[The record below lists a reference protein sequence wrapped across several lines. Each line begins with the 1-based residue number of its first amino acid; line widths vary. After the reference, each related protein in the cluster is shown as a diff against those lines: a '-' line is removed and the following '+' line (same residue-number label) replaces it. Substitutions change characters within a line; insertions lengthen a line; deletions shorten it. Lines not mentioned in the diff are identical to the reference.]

1 MRSLLVVAAMAFVL
15 VPATPASAHASLLT
29 TTPAAGYSVASSPP
43 ALTLVFDQPV
53 SVRGTPLRLDGPG
66 GTVELGAARL
76 SNGDRWL
83 TAAVPRPLARG
94 QYAVTWQVV
103 AEDGDVVGGSY
114 SFAVGAAAV
123 SFSQPTQTRG
133 LAAAAVLRWVLFAA
147 LSIGLGGLA
156 GQWVAR
162 RVIRKAAAVGRQLA
176 PVRAPVAAASA
187 VGALA
192 ALGLSAHVLGGS
204 DVVAGLTHP
213 SIHALLASSAGRVSA
228 AEVAAFALAAVL
240 ATRPRLQAAAAL
252 PLLAVVAAE
261 GRRSHLHEIGGG
273 AGLALLVVH
282 LAAAAVWV
290 GALWHVVAV
299 AWRWR
304 GHRAAAHRVLIE
316 YGRLALALLLLVTV
330 TGGVSAIVA
339 LPRASAL
346 VTSGYGRL
354 LVGKIALVVAVVGCA
369 LAARWRVRLASP
381 LRADGAAPGPGR
393 AARAER
399 LLLAGVL
406 AVTAVLVSVAVPGA
420 AQTVAL
426 PPPPTGPVVRLATLD
441 GEVTVDVTASDGR
454 LELRTSVPAPS
465 GNAAEKR
472 TDVSARLGARP
483 VALRRCGPS
492 CFVGPVQWARGTNSL
507 TVRASSRTWA
517 GGTAAFRVPWPPIDD
532 SRALTQV
539 LDAMRAVP
547 KVLVHES
554 VTSNTSGPAPIVD
567 THALTGPDFVS
578 VEPYTTAGT
587 LPVTVIDS
595 TEIAFAM
602 LDQGYYFR
610 LDVGRDHRITGE
622 VITTPEHLYTRT
634 FDYPAAGN

>member
-1 MRSLLVVAAMAFVL
+1 VA
-15 VPATPASAHASLLT
+15 
-29 TTPAAGYSVASSPP
+29 
-43 ALTLVFDQPV
+43 
-53 SVRGTPLRLDGPG
+53 
-66 GTVELGAARL
+66 
-76 SNGDRWL
+76 
-83 TAAVPRPLARG
+83 
-94 QYAVTWQVV
+94 
-103 AEDGDVVGGSY
+103 
-114 SFAVGAAAV
+114 
-123 SFSQPTQTRG
+123 
-133 LAAAAVLRWVLFAA
+133 
-147 LSIGLGGLA
+147 
-156 GQWVAR
+156 
-162 RVIRKAAAVGRQLA
+162 
-176 PVRAPVAAASA
+176 
-187 VGALA
+187 
-192 ALGLSAHVLGGS
+192 
-204 DVVAGLTHP
+204 
-213 SIHALLASSAGRVSA
+213 
-228 AEVAAFALAAVL
+228 

-261 GRRSHLHEIGGG
+261 GRRSHLHEIGSG

-304 GHRAAAHRVLIE
+304 GHRAASHRVLAE

-330 TGGVSAIVA
+330 TGTVSAIVA

-369 LAARWRVRLASP
+369 LAARWRVRLSSP
-381 LRADGAAPGPGR
+381 LRPDGTAPGPGR

-399 LLLAGVL
+399 WLLGGVL

-465 GNAAEKR
+465 GNATERR
-472 TDVSARLGARP
+472 TDVSARLGGRP

-507 TVRASSRTWA
+507 TVTASSRTWA
-517 GGTAAFRVPWPPIDD
+517 GGTAAFRVPWPPVVDG
-532 SRALTQV
+532 RALAQV
-539 LDAMRAVP
+539 LAAMRAVP
-547 KVLVHES
+547 KVIVHES
-554 VTSNTSGPAPIVD
+554 VTSNTSGAAPIID

-578 VEPYTTAGT
+578 VEPYSSAGT
-587 LPVTVIDS
+587 LPVTVIGS

>member
-1 MRSLLVVAAMAFVL
+1 MAFVL

-53 SVRGTPLRLDGPG
+53 SVRGTPLRVDGPG
-66 GTVELGAARL
+66 GAVELGTARL
-76 SNGDRWL
+76 SSGDRWL

-133 LAAAAVLRWVLFAA
+133 LAAAAVLRWLLFAA

-156 GQWVAR
+156 GQWVAA

-192 ALGLSAHVLGGS
+192 ALGLSAHVLGGG

-290 GALWHVVAV
+290 GALWNVVAV

-354 LVGKIALVVAVVGCA
+354 LVGKMALVVAVVGCA
-369 LAARWRVRLASP
+369 LVARWRVRLTSP
-381 LRADGAAPGPGR
+381 LRPGPGEAPGPGR
-393 AARAER
+393 AACTER
-399 LLLAGVL
+399 LLLGGVL

-465 GNAAEKR
+465 GSAAEKR
-472 TDVSARLGARP
+472 TEVSARLGARP

-492 CFVGPVQWARGTNSL
+492 CFVGRCSGRAARTRSP
-507 TVRASSRTWA
+507 SRRRR
-517 GGTAAFRVPWPPIDD
+517 GR
-532 SRALTQV
+532 
-539 LDAMRAVP
+539 
-547 KVLVHES
+547 
-554 VTSNTSGPAPIVD
+554 GPAAPP
-567 THALTGPDFVS
+567 GS
-578 VEPYTTAGT
+578 GCRGRQSTTAGRSRRCW
-587 LPVTVIDS
+587 P
-595 TEIAFAM
+595 
-602 LDQGYYFR
+602 R
-610 LDVGRDHRITGE
+610 CGRCR
-622 VITTPEHLYTRT
+622 R
-634 FDYPAAGN
+634 